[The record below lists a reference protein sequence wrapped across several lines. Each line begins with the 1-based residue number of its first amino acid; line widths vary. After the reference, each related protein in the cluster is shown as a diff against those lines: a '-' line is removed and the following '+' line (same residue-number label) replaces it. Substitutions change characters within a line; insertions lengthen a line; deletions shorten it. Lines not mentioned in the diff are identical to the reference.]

1 MRHSMYKHL
10 TALGLCVGI
19 GLLLTA
25 WANQAASS
33 TAAWIMLLGEVHDNP
48 DGHRQRTDALRVEVE
63 AGFRPA
69 LLMEQF
75 DRENQAALTQA
86 QAQCRDADCVIAAA
100 GAKRWEW
107 PLYKPVIE
115 LALKYRLP
123 LIAANVSRADAG
135 KVIGGGLPAA
145 LDAETIRQFKLDQAL
160 PTDLAARQRQAIID
174 GHCGKFPEDMVPGM
188 VNAQVARDVWMAKLL
203 AEHSTNGAVLL
214 AGNGHVRK
222 DVGVPRWLSLVT
234 AIKPDVHGYVEK
246 AEPGDAAAYDV
257 THVIPP
263 HPRPDPCA
271 ALAAPQKE

>member
-1 MRHSMYKHL
+1 MYMRHA
-10 TALGLCVGI
+10 ALGLCVGI

-25 WANQAASS
+25 WATHAASS
-33 TAAWIMLLGEVHDNP
+33 PGPRIMLLGEVHDNP
-48 DGHRQRTDALRVEVE
+48 NGHRQRADALRAEVE

-69 LLMEQF
+69 VLMEQF

-100 GAKRWEW
+100 GGKRWEW

-145 LDAETIRQFKLDQAL
+145 LDAATIKQFKLDQAL
-160 PTDLAARQRQAIID
+160 PADLATQQRQAVVD
-174 GHCGKFPEDMVPGM
+174 GHCGKFPEEMMPGM

-203 AEHSTNGAVLL
+203 AEHSGSGAVLL

-234 AIKPDVHGYVEK
+234 SVKPQVHGYVEK

-257 THVIPP
+257 THVIPA

-271 ALAAPQKE
+271 ELAAPRKG

>member
-1 MRHSMYKHL
+1 MYKHL
-10 TALGLCVGI
+10 TALGMCVGV

-25 WANQAASS
+25 WANQEASS
-33 TAAWIMLLGEVHDNP
+33 TAARIMLLGEVHDNP
-48 DGHRQRTDALRVEVE
+48 DGHRQRTDVLRAEVE

-75 DRENQAALTQA
+75 DRENQTALTRA

-100 GAKRWEW
+100 GGKRWDW

-115 LALKYRLP
+115 LALRYRLP

-135 KVIGGGLPAA
+135 KVIGGGLAAA
-145 LDAETIRQFKLDQAL
+145 LDAPTIRQFKLDQAL
-160 PTDLAARQRQAIID
+160 PADLAARQRQAIID
-174 GHCGKFPEDMVPGM
+174 GHCGKFPEEMVPGM
-188 VNAQVARDVWMAKLL
+188 VNAEVARDVWMAKLL
-203 AEHSTNGAVLL
+203 AAHSTNGAVLL

-222 DVGVPRWLSLVT
+222 DVGVPRWLSVVT

-257 THVIPP
+257 THVIPA

-271 ALAAPQKE
+271 ELAAPRKD